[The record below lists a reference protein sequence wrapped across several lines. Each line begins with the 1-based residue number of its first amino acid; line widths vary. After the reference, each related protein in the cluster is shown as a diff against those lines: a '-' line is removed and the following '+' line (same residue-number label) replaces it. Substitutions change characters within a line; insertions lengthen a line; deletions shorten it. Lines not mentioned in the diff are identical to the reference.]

1 MEGLKMKIAFN
12 KEEVKELKSF
22 LEELSYT
29 NISIMKAMM
38 PKASEDTVKQ
48 FADYSL
54 FEMLKGIDSKM
65 MNTKLSLTGELTV
78 EIKPEF
84 TADFLQLYSKAIV
97 ATVPPVISV
106 FKVMQSLSVDT
117 QKFADKWL

>member
-1 MEGLKMKIAFN
+1 MKIAFN